1 MPLEL
6 DAPENTIQ
14 RRGATWPGGVR
25 RERDLRECD
34 SEWPAQVPNVA
45 ASPRGRRADDG
56 PSGCTIL
63 SRAVHSRA
71 GRVAR
76 PRGAART
83 RVGHAPRPPSSRA
96 GSAMCPDGGGPGQWP
111 AQQTA
116 GLPPR
121 RTRAAASQGRSPRR
135 RRRNCAPA
143 LLPGLRLGRR
153 ATSHVNVRET
163 RHDVGK
169 LWQHVSGRLRPRNR
183 AARAARDWSGAVAG
197 AAVPARVVPGGG
209 AGRAVPAPRQKLA
222 RPPRRAHEMSTEFPR
237 QAPPAVKSGP
247 KPRAAA

>member
-1 MPLEL
+1 MPPKAQSSGAVLRGRAGSAGSGTCANVTQNGQRKCQTSRPRHGGG
-6 DAPENTIQ
+6 APTTARPAVQFSHERSI
-14 RRGATWPGGVR
+14 RAPGAWRGRGAQR
-25 RERDLRECD
+25 A
-34 SEWPAQVPNVA
+34 PA
-45 ASPRGRRADDG
+45 
-56 PSGCTIL
+56 L
-63 SRAVHSRA
+63 
-71 GRVAR
+71 
-76 PRGAART
+76 
-83 RVGHAPRPPSSRA
+83 GHAPRPPSLRA